1 VNPSRRDKNF
11 AVPKDTR
18 SPSSG
23 SSKATGPSKFSGAGD
38 GNSIGEII
46 GLVKTYAR
54 QETIGPLKG
63 AGRWLAFGTAGA
75 LALGFGLSMLLLGL
89 LRLLQNEAPGV
100 FDGNWSWGPYGIT
113 LVACVIVMLWA
124 LMRVRK
130 DTLQRKEPR
139 R

>member
-1 VNPSRRDKNF
+1 M
-11 AVPKDTR
+11 PKDTR

-23 SSKATGPSKFSGAGD
+23 SSKDSGPNKFSGSGD
-38 GNSIGEII
+38 GNSIGEIL

-63 AGRWLAFGTAGA
+63 AGRWLAFGIAGA

-100 FDGNWSWGPYGIT
+100 FDGNWSWAPYFIT
-113 LVACVIVMLWA
+113 LLVCVAVIGAILVA
-124 LMRVRK
+124 MRRSIRSGG
-130 DTLQRKEPR
+130 TPR
-139 R
+139 

>member
-1 VNPSRRDKNF
+1 M
-11 AVPKDTR
+11 PKDTR

-23 SSKATGPSKFSGAGD
+23 SSKDSGPNKFSGSGD
-38 GNSIGEII
+38 GNSIGEIL

-63 AGRWLAFGTAGA
+63 AGRWLAFGIAGA

-100 FDGNWSWGPYGIT
+100 FDGNWSWAPYGIT
-113 LVACVIVMLWA
+113 LVACAIVMLWA
-124 LMRVRK
+124 LMHVRK

>member
-1 VNPSRRDKNF
+1 M
-11 AVPKDTR
+11 PKDTR
-18 SPSSG
+18 SSSPG
-23 SSKATGPSKFSGAGD
+23 SSKDNGSNKFSSSGD

-89 LRLLQNEAPGV
+89 LRLLQNEASGV
-100 FDGNWSWGPYGIT
+100 FDGNWSWAPYGIT
-113 LVACVIVMLWA
+113 LVVCAIVMLWA